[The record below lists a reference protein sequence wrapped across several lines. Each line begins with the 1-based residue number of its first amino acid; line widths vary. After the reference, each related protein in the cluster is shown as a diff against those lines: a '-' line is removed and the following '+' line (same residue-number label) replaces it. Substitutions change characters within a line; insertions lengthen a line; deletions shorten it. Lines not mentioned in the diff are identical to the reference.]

1 MFRDY
6 EKIIDGS
13 RQFRKSQTT
22 ANLVVSCISF
32 IFISFFLFSI
42 TIAESEPFTITEKT
56 IYGFSENVVFVNVT
70 ENTDKDQIIN
80 ISNIFT
86 QHELT
91 ERINY
96 SEVLILQEHLV
107 DIYGLFNESQGKYKT
122 FELIFWNETV
132 WVYNETSGLNESS
145 NITYNRTAYY
155 GDGGIEMICD
165 FVLPDKSCLLEIN
178 GVIGSE
184 LRDDFLPFPGIKEKT
199 VIGGLKIEQKQEGIP
214 LPKSG
219 LVQLRY
225 VVEHPIPFGV
235 MPQIANK
242 YNITVCSTD
251 GSECTTLDPEWWN
264 SSWTKVKAI
273 EIDGTGLEIPA
284 NYPIFLN
291 ITYDLDMNSTGKD
304 IRYTASDNSTV
315 LDHWFKTI
323 ATSAYFETWV
333 EVTTISNA
341 TNTTIY
347 MWYGNDAVASTSNG
361 TLTFD
366 GYFDGTNCDDY
377 TEVDPSSHIVCDDTT
392 DYRLEFTGLTRG
404 EEAYVYQSIT
414 PITTDWIAEWTLYYS
429 ALQDGAH
436 CFSMGLSSEIDD
448 LYSHTGDSIGHDNY
462 WASSGTTFRS
472 YLWEVDGGSSS
483 ANSTAVSQS
492 PVGTYYIRMKRIGNF
507 ITAETYTD
515 SARTSLLLNTTK
527 DITGVTPASLDNYY
541 LLSSL
546 KATGAAYAS
555 GWVDDHI
562 LRKYSANDANINYSF
577 GAEQEPA
584 ETTKPTYSNDAHNT
598 TIAGNSIKF
607 SIQYD
612 DTTALHPDGQ
622 YIFSTNNT
630 GTWAN
635 ESAVNFTATPNWA
648 NVTKT
653 LNSTAS
659 LVIGYRWYADDNA
672 GNINNTGIFSLTTT
686 SATFVDIIPS
696 QALIDGITFN
706 GADPGTNDNAAN
718 NNTACS
724 TGTCYNISIDPATTV
739 NIDLYNKATGDLTS
753 GGQTIGMQN
762 MTHQGN
768 QTSSTGDNLI
778 AAGSTSVTLSYALI
792 VDCSNIPES
801 DACHIR
807 YWLDIPTGQN
817 PGSYS
822 STYKYCSVE
831 TGAGSGDC
839 T

>member
-145 NITYNRTAYY
+145 NVTYNRTAYY
-155 GDGGIEMICD
+155 DGSGIEMICD

-184 LRDDFLPFPGIKEKT
+184 LGDDFLPFPDIKEKI
-199 VIGGLKIEQKQEGIP
+199 VIGDLKIEQKQEGIP

-225 VVEHPIPFGV
+225 IVEHPIPFGD

-264 SSWTKVKAI
+264 SSWDYKKEI
-273 EIDGTGLEIPA
+273 PIDGTGLSIQD
-284 NYPIFLN
+284 NYQLLIN
-291 ITYDLDMNSTGKD
+291 VSHVTDKMNSTFKD
-304 IRYTASDNSTV
+304 LRFTNGSENTLLSYWIEYNASSNYAEIWVKIPAMSNTV
-315 LDHWFKTI
+315 N
-323 ATSAYFETWV
+323 TS
-333 EVTTISNA
+333 
-341 TNTTIY
+341 IY
-347 MWYGNDAVASTSNG
+347 MYYGNDAALTTRNG
-361 TLTFD
+361 
-366 GYFDGTNCDDY
+366 DGTFIFFDNASGTIGDKWNTSEGDNTAAFSYASGYIQASWVSGDKMTRLKIVDGHTVPNDMIMDY
-377 TEVDPSSHIVCDDTT
+377 EQWVSGTN
-392 DYRLEFTGLTRG
+392 GLPGVMPR
-404 EEAYVYQSIT
+404 YISK
-414 PITTDWIAEWTLYYS
+414 D
-429 ALQDGAH
+429 
-436 CFSMGLSSEIDD
+436 
-448 LYSHTGDSIGHDNY
+448 DNY
-462 WASSGTTFRS
+462 DIWVPSADINSARIFQTVSGSRSEVSSSAGKSVSEDIWHDMEVSAVGTTFKI
-472 YLWEVDGGSSS
+472 Y
-483 ANSTAVSQS
+483 ANGVLQHTA
-492 PVGTYYIRMKRIGNF
+492 
-507 ITAETYTD
+507 TD
-515 SARTSLLLNTTK
+515 SSHTTGK
-527 DITGVTPASLDNYY
+527 IGLFAYYDSPAVQRWKN
-541 LLSSL
+541 
-546 KATGAAYAS
+546 
-555 GWVDDHI
+555 V
-562 LRKYSANDANINYSF
+562 RVREYSANEANINYSF